1 MTALRPDKLSRS
13 QIALMQALEMNQ
25 TALVDRVATLIAPM
39 QLRVEEL
46 HTLIHAALRQND
58 QLSERIELLERANE
72 TSSVK

>member
-13 QIALMQALEMNQ
+13 QIALMQ
-25 TALVDRVATLIAPM
+25 
-39 QLRVEEL
+39 LRVEEL
-46 HTLIHAALRQND
+46 HALIHAALRQND